1 MKDKKQHLSR
11 IPLEETLLVEE
22 TSVSEFVNF
31 STKYIEYLSRG
42 FHEDPFTISQTL
54 YKYIVATLQ
63 KNAVDISISLLDMER
78 GGEEAKRE

>member
-78 GGEEAKRE
+78 RGEETNRE